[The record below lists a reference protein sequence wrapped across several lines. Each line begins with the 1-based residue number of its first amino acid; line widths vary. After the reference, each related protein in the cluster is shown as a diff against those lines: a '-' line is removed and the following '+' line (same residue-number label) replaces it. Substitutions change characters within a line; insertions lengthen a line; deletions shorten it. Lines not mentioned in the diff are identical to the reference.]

1 MKKLIVIADWAED
14 TLAQQEVKIAIDG
27 FLDTNNLADIS
38 FVSSQPSTFHT
49 AFLLLQLT
57 NTVERYG
64 NPQNT
69 VFFINTD
76 FRNHTDTGVRLSH
89 GAKGVIALLTSGT
102 YVIGPNSGY
111 SFSLVKDKVQRLFYY
126 PPLDKGSQFR
136 SRDNYP
142 RIISALLESQEQKFE
157 LEEIDVNYIP
167 EIRGFRVGHIDNYGN
182 IKTTITA
189 DDFKGKANL
198 NQQIIIEIN
207 GIKQKAVFTDNMF
220 GQEPNKLVIFPGSSG
235 KPDNPFLE
243 IAVRLDF
250 EKTRTD
256 KNAAAIFN
264 YPMPGTEIN
273 LL

>member
-14 TLAQQEVKIAIDG
+14 TLAQSEVKIAING
-27 FLDTNNLADIS
+27 FLDTDKSADIS
-38 FVSSQPSTFHT
+38 FVHSQPSTFHT
-49 AFLLLQLT
+49 GFLLLQLS

-69 VFFINTD
+69 VFFVNTD
-76 FRNHTDTGVRLSH
+76 PRNHTETGVRLSH
-89 GAKGVIALLTSGT
+89 GAKGVIALLISGC
-102 YVIGPNSGY
+102 YVIGPNAGY
-111 SFSLVKDKVQRLFYY
+111 SFSLIKNKIKRLFYY
-126 PPLDKGSQFR
+126 QPLDKGSQFR

-142 RIISALLESQEQKFE
+142 RIISALLESQEQDLE
-157 LEEIDVNYIP
+157 LEEIDINNIP
-167 EIRGFRVGHIDNYGN
+167 ETRGFKVGHIDNYGN
-182 IKTTITA
+182 IKTTITL

-198 NQQIIIEIN
+198 NEEITVIIN

-250 EKTRTD
+250 DKTDTTN
-256 KNAAAIFN
+256 NAASIFK
-264 YPMPGTEIN
+264 YPSPGDEIIIK
-273 LL
+273 